1 MSLLKP
7 RNRRQRQRSHNTNEG
22 RKKLGTPDNRRSAW
36 PEELDPL
43 IRLIQVF
50 LGGDVVFVGAGVGE
64 GGEMGEVEF
73 CGEMDVGFVEPGGDE
88 EEGEDLV
95 DFYEEDLGFLV
106 VFFFFPVSSAFL
118 VSLFPLGLHLGL
130 RLTVAFY
137 IQHYP
142 WRENLIPSVDHPYNP
157 S

>member
-7 RNRRQRQRSHNTNEG
+7 RNRRQRQRPHNTNEG

-106 VFFFFPVSSAFL
+106 VFYFLFRL
-118 VSLFPLGLHLGL
+118 VSCILSPLSSRSTFGVKAYRRILHPRQSSEKGSYTIG
-130 RLTVAFY
+130 RSS
-137 IQHYP
+137 
-142 WRENLIPSVDHPYNP
+142 R
-157 S
+157 